1 MGSEHRRLGAL
12 LLGAGCLPFAA
23 GALAGPDGDAGLLP
37 PCPFREATGLPCPLC
52 GATRAFALAV
62 RGDGGWTA
70 YNAPWVVLAAL
81 TALAGALSLAGA
93 RPRVPRRPLVLAAV
107 LFVAVAWAYALAQR
121 GTIVGQAYA
130 GTPLGVPVLVESPA
144 SSPITIRIRNS
155 TQITTPIQPSTMPAV
170 ALPRPLIRPPEPSIS
185 LRA

>member
-1 MGSEHRRLGAL
+1 MGSDRRLGAL
-12 LLGAGCLPFAA
+12 LLGAGCVPFAA
-23 GALAGPDGDAGLLP
+23 GALAGPDGDAGLP

-81 TALAGALSLAGA
+81 AIVAGALVLATGV
-93 RPRVPRRPLVLAAV
+93 RGGRVRIPRRPLAAAAV

-121 GTIVGQAYA
+121 GTIVG
-130 GTPLGVPVLVESPA
+130 
-144 SSPITIRIRNS
+144 
-155 TQITTPIQPSTMPAV
+155 
-170 ALPRPLIRPPEPSIS
+170 
-185 LRA
+185 